1 MKIAV
6 VHLSRFSSQERT
18 RVSAAIVV
26 GLEIG
31 AVAEEAAPPPLLK
44 ADIEAEVRVTAKVD
58 VEAEEVVEHQE
69 EVEVASV
76 VGDVDE
82 ASRTIH
88 HQRLLT
94 QLRLLATLDLS
105 YLVDSIFP
113 CFPPKVLVLVHL
125 NGHSLWAGDID
136 GRYFSA
142 YYLRYL

>member
-1 MKIAV
+1 MKTRKRSLGSISGVNQTRLPYSRQPRREIPFFKPCQRMWSPDKVKIAV

-58 VEAEEVVEHQE
+58 VEAEEAGEHQE

-94 QLRLLATLDLS
+94 
-105 YLVDSIFP
+105 
-113 CFPPKVLVLVHL
+113 
-125 NGHSLWAGDID
+125 
-136 GRYFSA
+136 
-142 YYLRYL
+142 